1 MLHTRD
7 VFHECCDFYYCVK
20 CLFII
25 ALSVFLFVVFAIIKM
40 FIAIAF
46 LIILSMN
53 KRKYGDS

>member
-1 MLHTRD
+1 MN
-7 VFHECCDFYYCVK
+7 VAI
-20 CLFII
+20 FII